1 MNKQISILIAAAI
14 AVALFAGTA
23 TAGSRDTN
31 YRNVK
36 SIGMGDTRVMNGFS
50 YNGFIDNPALLSRV
64 KYLRVDIIP
73 VPFMFNENL
82 WTIAKFISDNQ
93 DNFQNFD
100 NLDPAE
106 RDQFLNDV
114 QKHDGKWS
122 RIGVSPLVS
131 VALNIKNYGVGVA
144 VYNNNNVNF
153 KIDRGIYEPLVWG
166 EGFANYVGV
175 VGVSRPLTFLYPGLT
190 VGANFKYMQRR
201 SASLF
206 QISASDLGSI
216 DDTIQPVLDDFKESE
231 HNTMAMDIGA
241 MLDIPLIDT
250 EVGAVMQ
257 SLGDGRGAHLNL
269 GASKRFLNDHV
280 IVLADY
286 LDFLDNNR
294 ENMFNKIH
302 FGAEWHFLFL
312 ALRGGFNSGYPTL
325 GAGLDFRIMD
335 LDVAWYKDELGN
347 APGMYEDQRYAV
359 QMKLGW

>member
-1 MNKQISILIAAAI
+1 MNKQISILVAAAI
-14 AVALFAGTA
+14 AVALLAGPVM
-23 TAGSRDTN
+23 AGSRDTN

-64 KYLRVDIIP
+64 KYFRMDIIP
-73 VPFMFNENL
+73 VPLMINEN
-82 WTIAKFISDNQ
+82 TRAIAQFINDNQ
-93 DNFQNFD
+93 DNFKNFSD
-100 NLDPAE
+100 LTPTE
-106 RDQFLNDV
+106 RDKFLNDV
-114 QKHDGKWS
+114 QKQDGKWG

-131 VALNIKNYGVGVA
+131 VAFNIMDYGVGVA

-175 VGVSRPLTFLYPGLT
+175 VGISRPLTILYPGLT

-206 QISASDLGSI
+206 QISATDLGSI
-216 DDTIQPVLDDFKESE
+216 EDTIQPVLDDFKESE
-231 HNTMAMDIGA
+231 HNTMAMDLGA

-302 FGAEWHFLFL
+302 LGAEWHYLFL
-312 ALRGGFNSGYPTL
+312 ALRGGFNSGYPSL
-325 GAGLDFRIMD
+325 GLGLDFHILD
-335 LDVAWYKDELGN
+335 LDFAWYQDELGN
-347 APGMYEDQRYAV
+347 APGMYEDQRYAM